1 MHEKRSVEVETE
13 GKREKLYLEA
23 TVPVWRGRLAKKTQT
38 NSKATLG
45 RGKWAGSVNDE
56 LRFFILDRCVSST
69 TYLCTILI
77 HKTHRAEHAELA

>member
-1 MHEKRSVEVETE
+1 VHEKRSGEVETE
-13 GKREKLYLEA
+13 GKRQELYLEA
-23 TVPVWRGRLAKKTQT
+23 TVLVWRGRLAKKTQT

-45 RGKWAGSVNDE
+45 REKWAGSVNYE